1 MRIRITFK
9 VANRGSVVP
18 FHHQPII
25 AQLLKGFLLG
35 STYETFTTFSFSG
48 LKGQTNVG
56 REGLFIISSKVTVV
70 ISSSHPDFIQFL
82 VSRIFEHDE
91 ISISALKVVPESVDQ
106 EEPPLFSGSEKFVC
120 ISPILL
126 LHPAFNSSE
135 GKQFI
140 MPDHDPF
147 SDHLF
152 DVIMKRMYD
161 QGINTS
167 KIEGVE
173 RFQVVPDSE
182 YLFKLKNANKKF
194 SRIYSFYDQDV
205 MYESRGYTFPFV
217 LHAAPEIIS
226 FAYTHGLGHYSH
238 KGFGMID
245 LASIEPARKTT
256 PYPVPA
262 LKIA

>member
-9 VANRGSVVP
+9 VVNRGSVVP

-35 STYETFTTFSFSG
+35 SAYGHFTTFSFSG

-56 REGLFIISSKVTVV
+56 REGLFIVSSKVTVV
-70 ISSSHPDFIQFL
+70 VSSSNPDFIQFL
-82 VSRIFEHDE
+82 VSKIFEHDE
-91 ISISALKVVPESVDQ
+91 ISISALRVAPESVD
-106 EEPPLFSGSEKFVC
+106 EEEQPSFSSSEKFVC

-126 LHPAFNSSE
+126 LHPTFNSSE

-140 MPDHDPF
+140 MPDHDAF

-152 DVIMKRMYD
+152 EVTLKRMHE

-167 KIEGVE
+167 QIVGLE
-173 RFQVVPDSE
+173 RFQVVPDKE
-182 YLFKLKNANKKF
+182 YLLKLKNTNKKF

-217 LHAAPEIIS
+217 LYAVPEIIS
-226 FAYTHGLGHYSH
+226 FAYTHGLGHYNH
-238 KGFGMID
+238 KGFGMVD
-245 LASIEPARKTT
+245 LASAEGTRKTT
-256 PYPVPA
+256 TYSIPS
-262 LKIA
+262 LKTA